1 MERRAHAKSASTP
14 PSQDER
20 RGTLPLQLS
29 QPKEKEATTQRQLN
43 FQPVQRTLDSYAVKF
58 ELHNVLQVNDMGT
71 SSRFKG
77 YGSQQGASLPR
88 VSSVTGT

>member
-1 MERRAHAKSASTP
+1 MEQRAHARSAITP

-43 FQPVQRTLDSYAVKF
+43 FQPVQRTLDSYAVKSDS
-58 ELHNVLQVNDMGT
+58 HKVLQVNDMVT
-71 SSRFKG
+71 SSRSRG
-77 YGSQQGASLPR
+77 YGSQQEASLPK
-88 VSSVTGT
+88 VTSIGGT